1 MDNAETNASEA
12 PAEQETPLF
21 RLMMGQTIYEVAVHF
36 SEASTETMADKVGRL
51 ILNDMGQM

>member
-12 PAEQETPLF
+12 PAEQEIPLF
-21 RLMMGQTIYEVAVHF
+21 RQMVGRTIYEVAVHF

-51 ILNDMGQM
+51 ILNDMEQM

>member
-21 RLMMGQTIYEVAVHF
+21 RQMVGQTIYEVAVHF
-36 SEASTETMADKVGRL
+36 SKASTETMTDKVGRL
-51 ILNDMGQM
+51 IINDLGQM

>member
-21 RLMMGQTIYEVAVHF
+21 RLMMGRTIYEVAVRF
-36 SEASTETMADKVGRL
+36 SESSTETRADKVGRL
-51 ILNDMGQM
+51 ILNDLGRM